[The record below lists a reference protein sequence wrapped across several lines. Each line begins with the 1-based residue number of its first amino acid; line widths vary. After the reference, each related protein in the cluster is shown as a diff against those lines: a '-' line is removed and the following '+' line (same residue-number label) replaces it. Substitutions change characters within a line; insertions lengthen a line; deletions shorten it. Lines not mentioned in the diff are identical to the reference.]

1 MTNRHTLASWKN
13 CPWIVIVVIA
23 VGSVSSL
30 ADSALARG
38 PYQLADL
45 KALERA
51 FVKLADDVR
60 PSVVAVRT
68 YVFIGRENRSRVSR
82 RSFSQGS
89 GFVLSADGDIGTNYH
104 VIEDSDAVTVTLSD
118 GSTHDAR
125 VVSADRRRDLA
136 VLHIDVRGLKPVRFA
151 DLSKVKPNQW
161 SFAAGNPFG
170 LANRD
175 GNTSISWGTVTA
187 LGREMTGALVGNSQ
201 TEYYGNL
208 IETSS
213 AINPG
218 NSGGPLFN
226 LNGELIGVVT
236 AIETSSGVNE
246 GAGFAIP
253 ANEDTLRILR
263 TLQAGEKVRYG
274 FLGVQVAPAPV
285 QTSRRVA
292 KSVAVRGAQISN
304 ISPPD
309 GPAGRAGLA
318 EGDIV
323 IAVDGQPV
331 KDPDELVRLIQYKP
345 VGSTT
350 TLTYLRGQ
358 VKRTAKVTLG
368 DRDRLLQ
375 ATARE

>member
-1 MTNRHTLASWKN
+1 MTNRHTLAWWKN
-13 CPWIVIVVIA
+13 CPPIVIVLIVI
-23 VGSVSSL
+23 GSVSIS
-30 ADSALARG
+30 ADSAQARG
-38 PYQLADL
+38 QYKLADL

-68 YVFIGRENRSRVSR
+68 YVLVGREDRSRISR

-89 GFVLSADGDIGTNYH
+89 GFVLSADGDIGTNFH

-118 GSTHDAR
+118 GSTHDAEIL
-125 VVSADRRRDLA
+125 SADRRRDLA
-136 VLHIDVRGLKPVRFA
+136 VLHIDVHGLKPVRFA

-170 LANRD
+170 LANRN

-187 LGREMTGALVGNSQ
+187 LGREMTAPLVGNSQ

-253 ANEDTLRILR
+253 ANADTMRILQ
-263 TLQAGEKVRYG
+263 TLQAGEQVRYG
-274 FLGVQVAPAPV
+274 FLGVEVGPV
-285 QTSRRVA
+285 PPPTSRRVA
-292 KSVAVRGAQISN
+292 RSLAARGALISR

-309 GPAGRAGLA
+309 GPAGRAGLKA
-318 EGDIV
+318 EDIV
-323 IAVDGQPV
+323 VSVDGQAV
-331 KDPDELVRLIQYKP
+331 ANSDELVRLIQYKP
-345 VGSTT
+345 VGSTI
-350 TLTYLRGQ
+350 TLAFLREKI
-358 VKRTAKVTLG
+358 KRTAKVTLG
-368 DRDRLLQ
+368 DRETLLHVSS
-375 ATARE
+375 RE